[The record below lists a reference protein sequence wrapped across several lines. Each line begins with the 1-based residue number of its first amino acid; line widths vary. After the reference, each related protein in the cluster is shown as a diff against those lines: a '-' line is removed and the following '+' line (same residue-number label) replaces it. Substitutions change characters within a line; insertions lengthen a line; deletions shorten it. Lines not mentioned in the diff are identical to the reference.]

1 LFWINQGQLID
12 RIEFLI
18 IIFSPRPAA
27 AGRRKELIPWRPTLR
42 GEEQR
47 INSLAALR
55 LSEHNNFL
63 KYLFSPRPASAGRRK
78 ELIPW
83 RPAFRGEEQRINSFA
98 PLRLCEKKK
107 KKVK

>member
-1 LFWINQGQLID
+1 LFWINKRQVIN

-18 IIFSPRPAA
+18 IIFSQRPAST
-27 AGRRKELIPWRPTLR
+27 GRRKELIPWRPTFR

-63 KYLFSPRPASAGRRK
+63 KYLFSPRPAAAGRSK

-83 RPAFRGEEQRINSFA
+83 RLCGFA
-98 PLRLCEKKK
+98 RKR
-107 KKVK
+107 KKVKRA